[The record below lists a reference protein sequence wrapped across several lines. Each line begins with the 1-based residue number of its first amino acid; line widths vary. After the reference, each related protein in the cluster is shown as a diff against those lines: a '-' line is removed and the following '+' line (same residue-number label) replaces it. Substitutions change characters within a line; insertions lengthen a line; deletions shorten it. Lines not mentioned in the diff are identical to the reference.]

1 MCIRDSISDG
11 SYGIGEGIYYS
22 FPVTCSNGE
31 YQIVEG
37 LEVSRFSR
45 VRMDATQ
52 AELEEERNGVRDLL

>member
-1 MCIRDSISDG
+1 M
-11 SYGIGEGIYYS
+11 
-22 FPVTCSNGE
+22 GE

-37 LEVSRFSR
+37 LEISRFSR